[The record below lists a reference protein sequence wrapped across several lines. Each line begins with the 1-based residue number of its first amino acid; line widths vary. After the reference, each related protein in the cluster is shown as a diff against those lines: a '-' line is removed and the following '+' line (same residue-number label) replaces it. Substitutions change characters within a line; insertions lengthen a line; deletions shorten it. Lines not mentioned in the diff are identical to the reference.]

1 MIAAGIFVVFP
12 LCLALAAWTDLFT
25 MTIPNRIPLI
35 LIGAFVLIAPFA
47 GLGPQDLM
55 MHLLAGVAMFA
66 ACFILFAMNTMGGGD
81 AKLLTA
87 AALWFGFNMSLFT
100 FAVYVSLFGGVV
112 TLAIMAL
119 RAHSE
124 TVALTGL
131 SLPGSL
137 TTEKKIPYG
146 IAIAIAGFVAYPESP
161 LVQAALESITRLA

>member
-66 ACFILFAMNTMGGGD
+66 ACFILFAMN
-81 AKLLTA
+81 
-87 AALWFGFNMSLFT
+87 GFNMSLFT